1 MRNTASSNSVNLAP
15 LVHILVSAVN
25 SCFYCKS
32 HYVLGSRLE
41 LRSQVQI
48 LEILLFLKT
57 KFLISITAKKINMTQ
72 MNHSSMRKIIMCL
85 YLGLCSYNLESWH
98 VSFVLQSYSK
108 RVFMS
113 LLFIFFFL
121 ISSES
126 KNCSAIAAI
135 LSLTLND
142 DLPSFCYIW
151 FMSLLPFLFFPSYS
165 LGRTHNQS
173 NWLTT
178 ELTFRQ
184 LWETFCSPKL

>member
-1 MRNTASSNSVNLAP
+1 MKVAINWITICSRKSIYNQKKAPKGRIVRNTASSNSVNLAP

-113 LLFIFFFL
+113 LLFFFFFDL
-121 ISSES
+121 EWIKELQCYSSNLVS
-126 KNCSAIAAI
+126 D
-135 LSLTLND
+135 T
-142 DLPSFCYIW
+142 
-151 FMSLLPFLFFPSYS
+151 
-165 LGRTHNQS
+165 
-173 NWLTT
+173 
-178 ELTFRQ
+178 
-184 LWETFCSPKL
+184 